1 MTELILRTGFQSSR
15 RIFKQTL
22 PSRSILGW
30 YTYKSDT
37 EKDRQFP
44 PQKRHVGAAADFCSP
59 RELKQ
64 RGLLFLTK
72 KMKHP
77 LTFVLHFTLG
87 ASWGYICEIKKLK
100 INVPPLSIRHTR
112 NIRIVSAPEISVSLT
127 FKILITDWVTYH
139 SWRPKPQW
147 SMLLGSRKQKHE
159 HKKLRNSLIVAFIW
173 SYGDLKAEKIIFAIW
188 KANSNSPG
196 QIQLT
201 YICNIQ
207 LHLLNPGHN
216 TAKLA

>member
-127 FKILITDWVTYH
+127 FKILITDWGIYH
-139 SWRPKPQW
+139 SWGPKKART
-147 SMLLGSRKQKHE
+147 SMLNAPWKQKT
-159 HKKLRNSLIVAFIW
+159 KARRKRAQKLTDS
-173 SYGDLKAEKIIFAIW
+173 S
-188 KANSNSPG
+188 
-196 QIQLT
+196 
-201 YICNIQ
+201 
-207 LHLLNPGHN
+207 LHLGVWWSQSWEDYLCH
-216 TAKLA
+216 LES